1 MPTGVIRM
9 KTRPID
15 FVLSGLILTLL
26 FSVSLFS
33 VAKLFAPLTR
43 ELAPYNVLTDFFLFL
58 LAYGF
63 FSGLTARLMLRI
75 KPFQPGCYSMDDPI
89 FTYWKLFTVVCE
101 FGRGACLPFSVVF
114 AKPLIAAWFGAKIG
128 KDIALGG
135 RLVDPQLISIG
146 DEVIIGQDS
155 VITAHTITSGKLIL
169 GEVRIENGA
178 TVGVNA
184 VIMSGTE
191 IGEGSTIT
199 AGSVVTLNTKIPKY
213 ELWGGIP
220 AKKIKNIDPS
230 L

>member
-1 MPTGVIRM
+1 M

-15 FVLSGLILTLL
+15 FFLSGLILTVI
-26 FSVSLFS
+26 FGVSLFS
-33 VAKLFAPLTR
+33 VAKLFAPLTQG
-43 ELAPYNVLTDFFLFL
+43 LAPYNVLADFFLFL

-101 FGRGACLPFSVVF
+101 FGRGTWLPFSVVF
-114 AKPLIAAWFGAKIG
+114 AKPLIAMWFGAKVG

-146 DEVIIGQDS
+146 NEAIIGQDS

-169 GEVRIENGA
+169 GEVKIGDGA

-184 VIMSGTE
+184 VIMSGVE
-191 IGEGSTIT
+191 LGEGSTIA
-199 AGSVVTLNTKIPKY
+199 AGSVVTLNTKIPEY

-220 AKKIKNIDPS
+220 AKKLKNIDRQM
-230 L
+230 